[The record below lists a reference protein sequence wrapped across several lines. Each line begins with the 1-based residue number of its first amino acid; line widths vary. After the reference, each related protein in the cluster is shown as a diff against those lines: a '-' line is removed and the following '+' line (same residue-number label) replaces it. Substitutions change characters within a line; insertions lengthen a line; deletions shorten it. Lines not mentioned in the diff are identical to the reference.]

1 MRELFNFVARPNF
14 AKRKSRSPR
23 GFLPR
28 PLLRAGESALAP
40 RLLFP
45 RHFVAGCGFIF
56 EKSSREC
63 YNDTTKRDILVIRNA
78 ERIFGTKIRAVCPA
92 SALCGSDKIPKF
104 APIA

>member
-63 YNDTTKRDILVIRNA
+63 YNDTTKEVFAICLKVINMVLYFL
-78 ERIFGTKIRAVCPA
+78 ERKSIIIYYRLF
-92 SALCGSDKIPKF
+92 
-104 APIA
+104 